1 MLASPLVRGEAIPS
15 GRRAAGPSGR
25 RAAGPS
31 GRRASG
37 LGVDIALAAAAA
49 GARVELVGKVGD
61 DQAGDAVAVELER
74 AGVGHAALLR
84 EPAAQT
90 PVDGADPA
98 LSLGRAD
105 VELALRYLPDFR
117 VVVAA
122 DELADPVAQAVAEA
136 ARYGGAHRVI
146 IGGRVAE
153 DEGVTQL
160 MTPSAANRPGDRA
173 AGMAAFGAFVGRYAA
188 LLDAGQSPADAFT
201 TAAGEVGWEP
211 ARHA

>member
-1 MLASPLVRGEAIPS
+1 MLASPLVRGESITV
-15 GRRAAGPSGR
+15 GRQAA
-25 RAAGPS
+25 
-31 GRRASG
+31 G
-37 LGVDIALAAAAA
+37 LGVDIALAAATA

-61 DQAGDAVAVELER
+61 DQAGDAIAVELER

-90 PVDGADPA
+90 PVAGADAA
-98 LSLGRAD
+98 LPLGVAD

-117 VVVAA
+117 VIVAA
-122 DELADPVAQAVAEA
+122 DVLPDPVAEVVAEA
-136 ARYGGAHRVI
+136 ARYGGAHRVL
-146 IGGRVAE
+146 IGGPVIE

-160 MTPSAANRPGDRA
+160 MTPSAANRPRDRA

-188 LLDAGQSPADAFT
+188 FLDAGQSPAEAFM
-201 TAAGEVGWEP
+201 TAAREVGWEP

>member
-1 MLASPLVRGEAIPS
+1 MLASPLVRGESITV
-15 GRRAAGPSGR
+15 GRKAA
-25 RAAGPS
+25 
-31 GRRASG
+31 G

-61 DQAGDAVAVELER
+61 DEAGDAIAVELER

-90 PVDGADPA
+90 PVAGADAA
-98 LSLGRAD
+98 LPLGVAD

-117 VVVAA
+117 VIVAA
-122 DELADPVAQAVAEA
+122 DVLPDSVAEVVAEA
-136 ARYGGAHRVI
+136 AGYGGAHRVI
-146 IGGRVAE
+146 IGGRVIE

-160 MTPSAANRPGDRA
+160 MTPSAANRPRDRA

-188 LLDAGQSPADAFT
+188 FLDAGQSPAEAFM
-201 TAAGEVGWEP
+201 TAAREVGWEP